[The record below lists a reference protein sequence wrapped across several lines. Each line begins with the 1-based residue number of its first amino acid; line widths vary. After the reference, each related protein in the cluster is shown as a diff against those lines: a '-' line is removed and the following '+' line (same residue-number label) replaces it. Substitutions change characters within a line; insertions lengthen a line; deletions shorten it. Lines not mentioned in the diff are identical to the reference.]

1 MKITEQRWE
10 ENLLV
15 NMENKTNERKD
26 TPYSWIERISIVK
39 MTILP
44 KVIYRFEAIHVKKPM
59 VFFTELNQKFF

>member
-1 MKITEQRWE
+1 
-10 ENLLV
+10 
-15 NMENKTNERKD
+15 MENKTNERKD